1 MTRIVIIRH
10 GESKANEKN
19 LFAGFSDFTLTEKG
33 HKQAEITAKYVA
45 KNYKIDKIYA
55 SDLKRAYF
63 TAFPLAR
70 LTENIIIPDE
80 GLREIYAG
88 EWEGACFFDLPNTH
102 PEAFEVWAN
111 DIGNARCP
119 DGESVRELAAR
130 ILAHVKELA
139 EENDGLT
146 IALATHATP
155 VRSIQTFC
163 EYGDIGEMQKTTWV
177 PNASVTELTYENGEF
192 TLVKVGYVEHL
203 KELVT
208 VLSKDI

>member
-1 MTRIVIIRH
+1 MTRIILIRH
-10 GESKANEKN
+10 GESEANKKN
-19 LFAGFSDFTLTEKG
+19 LFAGFSNFPLTEKG
-33 HKQAEITAKYVA
+33 HKQAEIAAKYVA
-45 KNYKIDKIYA
+45 NNYKIDKIYA

-88 EWEGACFFDLPNTH
+88 EWEGKCFSDLPQLYS
-102 PEAFEVWAN
+102 ESFGVWTN

-119 DGESVRELAAR
+119 GGESVKELGAR

-155 VRSIQTFC
+155 IRSIQTFC
-163 EYGDIGEMQKTTWV
+163 EYGDVGEMQKTTWV
-177 PNASVTELTYENGEF
+177 PNASVTELTYENGKF
-192 TLVKVGYVEHL
+192 TLVKVGYAEHL
-203 KELVT
+203 KNLVT
-208 VLSKDI
+208 ALPDDI